1 MNNQTTVKG
10 LGQLL
15 NLPGDLEAV
24 NTHKDAHPLRRDR
37 RGTQR
42 AAQSR
47 EKETLKIKVKTG
59 EKGKKQLRKSMK
71 P

>member
-24 NTHKDAHPLRRDR
+24 NTHKDAHPLQEDR
-37 RGTQR
+37 REEP
-42 AAQSR
+42 R
-47 EKETLKIKVKTG
+47 ELHKV
-59 EKGKKQLRKSMK
+59 ERRKR
-71 P
+71 